1 MPTRCSGR
9 RSRWWGMGESRL
21 KEWPTSMAPQS
32 GSRANEKTAAQL
44 SVEVT
49 GAARPYRE
57 AFGGLIG
64 RSPAEYLATRSLI
77 SGNIFASQ

>member
-1 MPTRCSGR
+1 
-9 RSRWWGMGESRL
+9 
-21 KEWPTSMAPQS
+21 MADLN
-32 GSRANEKTAAQL
+32 GSRHKAEVERMRKL
-44 SVEVT
+44 PLRVEVT

-64 RSPAEYLATRSLI
+64 RSPAEYFATRSLI